1 MNTKIRFASL
11 AFSLSLPL
19 MFASGAAM
27 ADLKIGV
34 SMSQFDDT
42 WLTYLRENMDKKA
55 KSMPDGVKLQ
65 FEDARSDVVK
75 QLSQVESFISQK
87 VDAIVVNP
95 VDTAAT
101 KKITEAAVK
110 AGIPLVYVNRRPDDL
125 NLPKG
130 VVTVASNDL
139 EAGQMQMQYLA
150 DKLGGKGDIVIL
162 LGDLANNSTTNR
174 TKGVKEVL
182 AKYPNIKIDQE
193 QTGTWLRDK
202 GMTLTNDWLTQG
214 RKFDAVV
221 ANNDEMAIG
230 ASMALNQA
238 GVKKGTVLIAGVDGT
253 PDGLR
258 AVEKG
263 DMTVS
268 VFQDAKGQADGSID
282 TAVKMIKKE
291 PVEAAVWVPYKLIT
305 PQNVKDFK

>member
-1 MNTKIRFASL
+1 MKTQIRFASL
-11 AFSLSLPL
+11 ALSL
-19 MFASGAAM
+19 MFASGAAL
-27 ADLKIGV
+27 ADMKIGV

-42 WLTYLRENMDKKA
+42 WLTYLRESMDKKA
-55 KSMPDGVKLQ
+55 KAYPEGVNLQ

-125 NLPKG
+125 KLPKG

-139 EAGQMQMQYLA
+139 EAGEMQMQYLA
-150 DKLGGKGDIVIL
+150 DKMGGKGDIVIL

-182 AKYPNIKIDQE
+182 AKYPNIKIEQE
-193 QTGTWLRDK
+193 QTGIWLRDK
-202 GMTLTNDWLTQG
+202 GMTLVNDWLTQG

-230 ASMALNQA
+230 AAMALQQA
-238 GVKKGTVLIAGVDGT
+238 GVDKGSVLIAGVDGT
-253 PDGLR
+253 PDGLN
-258 AVEKG
+258 AIKKG
-263 DMTVS
+263 SMAVS

-282 TAVKMIKKE
+282 TAVKMARNE
-291 PVEAAVWVPYKLIT
+291 PVEQAVWVPYRLIT
-305 PQNVKDFK
+305 PQNVDTFK

>member
-1 MNTKIRFASL
+1 MKTKIRFASL
-11 AFSLSLPL
+11 ALSL
-19 MFASGAAM
+19 MFASGAAL
-27 ADLKIGV
+27 ADMKIGV

-42 WLTYLRENMDKKA
+42 WLTYLRESMDKKA
-55 KSMPDGVKLQ
+55 KSYPEGVQLQ

-125 NLPKG
+125 KLPKG

-139 EAGQMQMQYLA
+139 EAGEMQMQYLA
-150 DKLGGKGDIVIL
+150 DKMGGKGDIVIL

-174 TKGVKEVL
+174 TKGVKDVL
-182 AKYPNIKIDQE
+182 AKYPNIKIEQE
-193 QTGTWLRDK
+193 QTGIWSRDK
-202 GMTLTNDWLTQG
+202 GMTLVNDWLTQG

-230 ASMALNQA
+230 AAMALSQA
-238 GVKKGTVLIAGVDGT
+238 GVDKGSVLIAGVDGT
-253 PDGLR
+253 PDGLN
-258 AVEKG
+258 AIKKG
-263 DMTVS
+263 SMAVS

-282 TAVKMIKKE
+282 TAVKMARNE
-291 PVEAAVWVPYKLIT
+291 PVEQAVWVPYRLIT
-305 PQNVKDFK
+305 PQNVDTFK

>member
-1 MNTKIRFASL
+1 MKTKIRFASL
-11 AFSLSLPL
+11 ALSL
-19 MFASGAAM
+19 MFASGAAL
-27 ADLKIGV
+27 ADMKIGV

-42 WLTYLRENMDKKA
+42 WLTYLRESMDKKA
-55 KSMPDGVKLQ
+55 KSYPDGVQLQ

-101 KKITEAAVK
+101 RKITEAAVK

-125 NLPKG
+125 KLPKG

-139 EAGQMQMQYLA
+139 EAGEMQMQYLA
-150 DKLGGKGDIVIL
+150 DKMGGKGDIVIL

-174 TKGVKEVL
+174 TKGVKDVL
-182 AKYPNIKIDQE
+182 AKYPNIKIEQE
-193 QTGTWLRDK
+193 QTGIWLRDK
-202 GMTLTNDWLTQG
+202 GMTLVNDWLTQG
-214 RKFDAVV
+214 RKFDAVI

-230 ASMALNQA
+230 AAMALQQA
-238 GVKKGTVLIAGVDGT
+238 GVDKGSVLIAGVDGT
-253 PDGLR
+253 PDGLN
-258 AVEKG
+258 AIKKG
-263 DMTVS
+263 SMTVS

-282 TAVKMIKKE
+282 TAVKMAKNE
-291 PVEAAVWVPYKLIT
+291 PVEQAVWVPYRLIT
-305 PQNVKDFK
+305 PQNVDTFK

>member
-1 MNTKIRFASL
+1 MKTHLRFASL
-11 AFSLSLPL
+11 ALSL
-19 MFASGAAM
+19 MFVSGAAL
-27 ADLKIGV
+27 ADMKIGV

-42 WLTYLRENMDKKA
+42 WLTYLRESMDKKA
-55 KSMPDGVKLQ
+55 KSYPDGVQLQ

-101 KKITEAAVK
+101 QKITEAAVK

-125 NLPKG
+125 KLPKG

-139 EAGQMQMQYLA
+139 EAGEMQMQYLA
-150 DKLGGKGDIVIL
+150 EKLGGKGEIVIL

-182 AKYPNIKIDQE
+182 AKYPNIKIEQE
-193 QTGTWLRDK
+193 QTGIWLRDK
-202 GMTLTNDWLTQG
+202 GMTLVNDWLTQG

-221 ANNDEMAIG
+221 SNNDEMAIG
-230 ASMALNQA
+230 AAMALQQA
-238 GVKKGTVLIAGVDGT
+238 GVEKGSVLIAGVDGT
-253 PDGLR
+253 PDGLN
-258 AVEKG
+258 AIKKG
-263 DMTVS
+263 NMAVS

-282 TAVKMIKKE
+282 TAVKMARNE
-291 PVEAAVWVPYKLIT
+291 AVEQNVWVPYRLIT
-305 PQNVKDFK
+305 PENVDTFK

>member
-1 MNTKIRFASL
+1 MKTKIRFASL
-11 AFSLSLPL
+11 ALSL
-19 MFASGAAM
+19 MFASGAAL
-27 ADLKIGV
+27 ADMKIGV

-42 WLTYLRENMDKKA
+42 WLTYLRESMDQKA
-55 KSMPDGVKLQ
+55 KSYPDGVKLQ

-75 QLSQVESFISQK
+75 QLSQVENFISQK

-101 KKITEAAVK
+101 QKITQAAVK

-130 VVTVASNDL
+130 VVTVASNDE
-139 EAGQMQMQYLA
+139 EAGKMQMQYLA
-150 DKLGGKGDIVIL
+150 DKMGGKGDIVIL

-182 AKYPNIKIDQE
+182 SQYPNIKIEQE
-193 QTGTWLRDK
+193 QTGIWLRDK
-202 GMTLTNDWLTQG
+202 GMTLVNDWLTQG

-230 ASMALNQA
+230 AAMALQQA
-238 GVKKGTVLIAGVDGT
+238 GVDKGSVLIAGVDGT
-253 PDGLR
+253 PDGLN
-258 AVEKG
+258 AIKKG
-263 DMTVS
+263 NMTVS

-282 TAVKMIKKE
+282 TAVKMAKNQ
-291 PVEAAVWVPYKLIT
+291 PVEQNVWVPYRLIT
-305 PQNVKDFK
+305 PQNVDTFK

>member
-1 MNTKIRFASL
+1 
-11 AFSLSLPL
+11 
-19 MFASGAAM
+19 
-27 ADLKIGV
+27 
-34 SMSQFDDT
+34 MSQFDDT
-42 WLTYLRENMDKKA
+42 WLTYLRESMDSKA
-55 KSMPDGVKLQ
+55 KSYPDGVKLQ

-101 KKITEAAVK
+101 RKITEAAVK

-125 NLPKG
+125 KLPKG

-139 EAGQMQMQYLA
+139 EAGEMQMQYLA
-150 DKLGGKGDIVIL
+150 DKMGGKGEIVIL

-182 AKYPNIKIDQE
+182 AKYPQIKVEQE
-193 QTGTWLRDK
+193 QTGIWLRDK
-202 GMTLTNDWLTQG
+202 GMTLVNDWLTQG

-221 ANNDEMAIG
+221 SNNDEMAIG
-230 ASMALNQA
+230 AAMALQQA
-238 GVKKGTVLIAGVDGT
+238 GVDKGSVLIAGVDGT
-253 PDGLR
+253 PDGLN
-258 AVEKG
+258 AIKKG
-263 DMTVS
+263 SMAVS

-282 TAVKMIKKE
+282 TAVKMAKNE
-291 PVEAAVWVPYKLIT
+291 AVEQNVWVPYRLIT
-305 PQNVKDFK
+305 PENVDTFK

>member
-1 MNTKIRFASL
+1 MKTQIRFASL
-11 AFSLSLPL
+11 ALSL
-19 MFASGAAM
+19 MFASGAAL
-27 ADLKIGV
+27 ADMKIGV

-42 WLTYLRENMDKKA
+42 WLTYLRESMDKKA
-55 KSMPDGVKLQ
+55 KAYPEGVKLQ

-125 NLPKG
+125 KLPKG

-139 EAGQMQMQYLA
+139 EAGEMQMQYLA
-150 DKLGGKGDIVIL
+150 DKMGGKGDIVIL

-182 AKYPNIKIDQE
+182 AKYPNIKIEQE

-202 GMTLTNDWLTQG
+202 GMTLVNDWLTQG

-230 ASMALNQA
+230 AAMALQQA
-238 GVKKGTVLIAGVDGT
+238 GVDKGSVLIAGVDGT
-253 PDGLR
+253 PDGLN
-258 AVEKG
+258 AIKKG
-263 DMTVS
+263 SMAVS

-282 TAVKMIKKE
+282 TAVRMARNE
-291 PVEAAVWVPYKLIT
+291 PVEQAVWVPYRLIT
-305 PQNVKDFK
+305 PQNVDTFK

>member
-1 MNTKIRFASL
+1 MKTKTRFASL
-11 AFSLSLPL
+11 ALSL
-19 MFASGAAM
+19 MFASGAVL
-27 ADLKIGV
+27 ADMKIGV

-42 WLTYLRENMDKKA
+42 WLTYLRESMDKKA
-55 KSMPDGVKLQ
+55 KSYPDGVKLQ

-139 EAGQMQMQYLA
+139 EAGEMQMQYLA
-150 DKLGGKGDIVIL
+150 DKMGGKGNIVIL

-182 AKYPNIKIDQE
+182 AKYPDIKVEQE
-193 QTGTWLRDK
+193 QSGVWLRDK
-202 GMTLTNDWLTQG
+202 GMTLVNDWLTQG

-221 ANNDEMAIG
+221 SNNDEMAIG
-230 ASMALNQA
+230 AAMALQQA
-238 GVKKGTVLIAGVDGT
+238 GVAKGSVLIAGVDGT
-253 PDGLR
+253 PDGLN
-258 AVEKG
+258 AVKKG
-263 DMTVS
+263 SLAAS

-282 TAVKMIKKE
+282 TAVRMAKNE
-291 PVEAAVWVPYKLIT
+291 PVEPAVWVPFRLIT
-305 PQNVKDFK
+305 PQNVDQFK

>member
-1 MNTKIRFASL
+1 MR
-11 AFSLSLPL
+11 
-19 MFASGAAM
+19 
-27 ADLKIGV
+27 IGV

-42 WLTYLRENMDKKA
+42 WLTYLRESMDSKA
-55 KSMPDGVKLQ
+55 KSYPDGVKLQ

-101 KKITEAAVK
+101 RKITEAAVK

-125 NLPKG
+125 KLPKG

-150 DKLGGKGDIVIL
+150 DKMGGKGEIVIL

-182 AKYPNIKIDQE
+182 AKYPNIKVEQE
-193 QTGTWLRDK
+193 QTGIWLRDK
-202 GMTLTNDWLTQG
+202 GMTLVNDWLTQG

-221 ANNDEMAIG
+221 SNNDEMAIG
-230 ASMALNQA
+230 AAMALQQA
-238 GVKKGTVLIAGVDGT
+238 GVDKGSVLIGGVDGT
-253 PDGLR
+253 PDGLN
-258 AVEKG
+258 AIKKG
-263 DMTVS
+263 SMAVS

-282 TAVKMIKKE
+282 TAVKMAKNE
-291 PVEAAVWVPYKLIT
+291 AVEQNVWVPYRLIT
-305 PQNVKDFK
+305 PENVDTFK

>member
-1 MNTKIRFASL
+1 MKTKIRFASL
-11 AFSLSLPL
+11 ALSL
-19 MFASGAAM
+19 MFASGAAL
-27 ADLKIGV
+27 ADMKIGV

-42 WLTYLRENMDKKA
+42 WLTYLRESMDTKA
-55 KSMPDGVKLQ
+55 KSYPDGVKLQ
-65 FEDARSDVVK
+65 FEDARSDVVR

-101 KKITEAAVK
+101 KKITESAVK

-150 DKLGGKGDIVIL
+150 DKMGGKGDIVIL

-182 AKYPNIKIDQE
+182 AKYPNIKIEQE
-193 QTGTWLRDK
+193 QTGIWLRDK
-202 GMTLTNDWLTQG
+202 GMTLVNDWLTQG

-221 ANNDEMAIG
+221 SNNDEMAIG
-230 ASMALNQA
+230 AAMALQQA
-238 GVKKGTVLIAGVDGT
+238 GVEKGSILIAGVDGT
-253 PDGLR
+253 PDGLN
-258 AVEKG
+258 AVKKG
-263 DMTVS
+263 SLVVS
-268 VFQDAKGQADGSID
+268 VFQDAKGQADGSIE
-282 TAVKMIKKE
+282 TAVKMAKNE
-291 PVEAAVWVPYKLIT
+291 PVESAVWVPYRLIT
-305 PQNVKDFK
+305 LQNVDQFK

>member
-1 MNTKIRFASL
+1 MKTKIRFTSL
-11 AFSLSLPL
+11 ALSLML
-19 MFASGAAM
+19 ASGAAF
-27 ADLKIGV
+27 ADMKIGV

-42 WLTYLRENMDKKA
+42 WLTYLRESMDKQA

-130 VVTVASNDL
+130 VITVASNDL

-150 DKLGGKGDIVIL
+150 EKMKGKGDIVIL

-182 AKYPNIKIDQE
+182 AKYPGIKIDQE
-193 QTGTWLRDK
+193 QTGTWSRDK
-202 GMTLTNDWLTQG
+202 GMTLVNDWLTQG
-214 RKFDAVV
+214 RKFDAIVS
-221 ANNDEMAIG
+221 NNDEMAIG
-230 ASMALNQA
+230 AAMALKQA
-238 GVKKGTVLIAGVDGT
+238 GVEKGSVLIAGVDGT

-258 AVEKG
+258 AVKKG
-263 DMTVS
+263 DLAVS
-268 VFQDAKGQADGSID
+268 VFQDAKGQAVGSID
-282 TAVKMIKKE
+282 AAVKMAKNE
-291 PVEAAVWVPYKLIT
+291 AVEQAVWVPYRLIT
-305 PQNVKDFK
+305 PENVDQFK

>member
-1 MNTKIRFASL
+1 MKTKIRFASF
-11 AFSLSLPL
+11 ALSLL
-19 MFASGAAM
+19 FANSAVL
-27 ADLKIGV
+27 ADVKIGV

-42 WLTYLRENMDKKA
+42 WLTYLRESMDKKA
-55 KSMPDGVKLQ
+55 KSYPDSVQLQ

-150 DKLGGKGDIVIL
+150 DKMGGKGDIVIL
-162 LGDLANNSTTNR
+162 LGDLANNSTTHR

-182 AKYPNIKIDQE
+182 AKYPNIKIEQE
-193 QTGTWLRDK
+193 QSGIWLRDK
-202 GMTLTNDWLTQG
+202 GMTLVNDWLTQG
-214 RKFDAVV
+214 RRFDAIVS
-221 ANNDEMAIG
+221 NNDEMAIG
-230 ASMALNQA
+230 ASMALQQA
-238 GVKKGTVLIAGVDGT
+238 GIEKGSVLIAGVDGT
-253 PDGLR
+253 PDGLN
-258 AVEKG
+258 AVKTG
-263 DMTVS
+263 ALAAS

-282 TAVKMIKKE
+282 TAVRMVKNE
-291 PVEAAVWVPYKLIT
+291 PVESAVWVPFQLIT
-305 PQNVKDFK
+305 PQNAEQFN

>member
-1 MNTKIRFASL
+1 MKTQIRFASL
-11 AFSLSLPL
+11 ALSL
-19 MFASGAAM
+19 MFASGAAF
-27 ADLKIGV
+27 ADMKIGV

-42 WLTYLRENMDKKA
+42 WLTYLRESMDKKA
-55 KSMPDGVKLQ
+55 KAYPEGVKLQ

-125 NLPKG
+125 KLPKG
-130 VVTVASNDL
+130 VVTIASNDL
-139 EAGQMQMQYLA
+139 EAGEMQMQYLA
-150 DKLGGKGDIVIL
+150 DKMGGKGDIVIL

-182 AKYPNIKIDQE
+182 AKYPNIKIEQE

-202 GMTLTNDWLTQG
+202 GMTLVNDWLTQG

-230 ASMALNQA
+230 AAMALQQA
-238 GVKKGTVLIAGVDGT
+238 GVDKGSVLIAGVDGT
-253 PDGLR
+253 PDGLN
-258 AVEKG
+258 AIKKG
-263 DMTVS
+263 SMAVS

-282 TAVKMIKKE
+282 TAVRMAKNE
-291 PVEAAVWVPYKLIT
+291 PVEQAVWVPYRLIT
-305 PQNVKDFK
+305 PQNVDTFK

>member
-1 MNTKIRFASL
+1 MKTKIRFASL
-11 AFSLSLPL
+11 ALSLML
-19 MFASGAAM
+19 ASGAAL
-27 ADLKIGV
+27 ADMKIGV
-34 SMSQFDDT
+34 SMAQFDDT
-42 WLTYLRENMDKKA
+42 WLTYLRESMDTKA
-55 KSMPDGVKLQ
+55 KSYPDGVKLQ
-65 FEDARSDVVK
+65 FEDARSDVVR

-150 DKLGGKGDIVIL
+150 EKMGGKGDIVIL

-182 AKYPNIKIDQE
+182 AKYPNIKIEQE
-193 QTGTWLRDK
+193 QSGIWSRDK
-202 GMTLTNDWLTQG
+202 GMTLVNDWLTQG

-221 ANNDEMAIG
+221 SNNDEMAIG
-230 ASMALNQA
+230 AAMALQQA
-238 GVKKGTVLIAGVDGT
+238 GVAKGSVLIAGVDGT
-253 PDGLR
+253 PDGLN
-258 AVEKG
+258 AVKKG
-263 DMTVS
+263 SLLVS

-282 TAVKMIKKE
+282 TAVKMAKNE
-291 PVEAAVWVPYKLIT
+291 PVEQAVWVPYRLIT
-305 PQNVKDFK
+305 LQNVDQFK

>member
-1 MNTKIRFASL
+1 MKTKIRFASL
-11 AFSLSLPL
+11 ALSL
-19 MFASGAAM
+19 MFASGAAL
-27 ADLKIGV
+27 ADMKIGV

-42 WLTYLRENMDKKA
+42 WLTYLRESMDTKA
-55 KSMPDGVKLQ
+55 KSYPDGVKLQ

-150 DKLGGKGDIVIL
+150 DKMGGKGDIVIL

-182 AKYPNIKIDQE
+182 AKYPNIKIEQE
-193 QTGTWLRDK
+193 QTGIWSRDK
-202 GMTLTNDWLTQG
+202 GMTLVNDWLTQG

-221 ANNDEMAIG
+221 SNNDEMAIG
-230 ASMALNQA
+230 AAMALQQA
-238 GVKKGTVLIAGVDGT
+238 GVEKGSILIAGVDGT
-253 PDGLR
+253 PDGLN
-258 AVEKG
+258 AVKKG
-263 DMTVS
+263 ALVVS
-268 VFQDAKGQADGSID
+268 VFQDAKGQADGSIE
-282 TAVKMIKKE
+282 TAVKMAKNEAVE
-291 PVEAAVWVPYKLIT
+291 PAVWVPYRLIT
-305 PQNVKDFK
+305 LQNVDQFK

>member
-1 MNTKIRFASL
+1 MKTKTRFASL
-11 AFSLSLPL
+11 ALSLML
-19 MFASGAAM
+19 ASGAAL
-27 ADLKIGV
+27 ADMKIGV
-34 SMSQFDDT
+34 SMAQFDDT
-42 WLTYLRENMDKKA
+42 WLTYLRESMDTKA
-55 KSMPDGVKLQ
+55 KSYPDGVKLQ
-65 FEDARSDVVK
+65 FEDARSDVVR

-150 DKLGGKGDIVIL
+150 EKMGGKGDIVIL

-182 AKYPNIKIDQE
+182 AKYPNIKIEQE
-193 QTGTWLRDK
+193 QSGIWSRDK
-202 GMTLTNDWLTQG
+202 GMTLVNDWLTQG

-221 ANNDEMAIG
+221 SNNDEMAIG
-230 ASMALNQA
+230 AAMALQQA
-238 GVKKGTVLIAGVDGT
+238 GVAKGSVLIAGVDGT
-253 PDGLR
+253 PDGLN
-258 AVEKG
+258 AVKKG
-263 DMTVS
+263 SLVVS
-268 VFQDAKGQADGSID
+268 VFQDAKGQADGSVD
-282 TAVKMIKKE
+282 TAVKMAKNE
-291 PVEAAVWVPYKLIT
+291 PVEQAVWVPYRLIT
-305 PQNVKDFK
+305 LQNVDQFK

>member
-11 AFSLSLPL
+11 ALSMLL
-19 MFASGAAM
+19 ASGAAF
-27 ADLKIGV
+27 ADIKIGV

-42 WLTYLRENMDKKA
+42 WLTYLRESMDQKA
-55 KSMPDGVKLQ
+55 KSLPDGVKLQ

-75 QLSQVESFISQK
+75 QLSQVENFISQK

-139 EAGQMQMQYLA
+139 EAGKMQMQYLA
-150 DKLGGKGDIVIL
+150 DKMGGKGDIVIL

-182 AKYPNIKIDQE
+182 AQYPGIKVDQE
-193 QTGTWLRDK
+193 QTGVWLRDK
-202 GMTLTNDWLTQG
+202 GMTLVNDWLTQG

-221 ANNDEMAIG
+221 SNNDEMAIG
-230 ASMALNQA
+230 AAMALKQA
-238 GVKKGTVLIAGVDGT
+238 GVEKGSVLIAGVDGT
-253 PDGLR
+253 PDALR
-258 AVEKG
+258 AVKKG
-263 DMTVS
+263 ELALS

-282 TAVKMIKKE
+282 TAVKMIKHE
-291 PVEAAVWVPYKLIT
+291 PVEPAVWVPYRLIT
-305 PQNVKDFK
+305 PDNVDQFK